1 MQGNPNTDMK
11 DKSTTPQDDEP
22 VSNAFEDM
30 LRKHRRGIVANKASE
45 ALREAIQASRDTG
58 ANSEVTLKIKLLP
71 AAGDEMSI
79 DIQVTSKLPV
89 EKLPSGRFWV
99 DDDLQL
105 HTSDPKQ
112 LKLNLREVEK
122 PADRSTI
129 RVAKNA

>member
-1 MQGNPNTDMK
+1 MSKNTP
-11 DKSTTPQDDEP
+11 TPEDETP
-22 VSNAFEDM
+22 ASNAFEDM
-30 LRKHRRGIVANKASE
+30 LRKHRRGIVANKASD

-71 AAGDEMSI
+71 ATGDEIAI

-89 EKLPSGRFWV
+89 EKLPAGRFWV
-99 DDDLQL
+99 DDECHL

-122 PADRSTI
+122 PITAAPLRA
-129 RVAKNA
+129 AK